1 MGGARQAGSRSLVH
15 QHQAPSRGSR
25 WTAPYGCTDHAGI
38 PPGLTAAWAGSG
50 PAPVPAKQ
58 ALGQPGGYPPLTPLK
73 DLAVAQ
79 VGHGTDLEA
88 TGPGLALGPSPHLA
102 RHIAAIKGIGVA
114 EELG

>member
-1 MGGARQAGSRSLVH
+1 MG
-15 QHQAPSRGSR
+15 
-25 WTAPYGCTDHAGI
+25 
-38 PPGLTAAWAGSG
+38 
-50 PAPVPAKQ
+50 
-58 ALGQPGGYPPLTPLK
+58 

-79 VGHGTDLEA
+79 VGHGTGLEA